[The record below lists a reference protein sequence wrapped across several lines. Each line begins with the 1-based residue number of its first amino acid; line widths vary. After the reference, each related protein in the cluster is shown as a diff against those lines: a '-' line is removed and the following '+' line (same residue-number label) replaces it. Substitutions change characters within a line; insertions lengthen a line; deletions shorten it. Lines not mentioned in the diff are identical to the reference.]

1 MPVKWDDETEKKLLM
16 AIIHVMG
23 ASTPSINW
31 NTVASLMGDEY
42 TAEGIR
48 QKFTKG
54 LKKQAANQFG
64 DVPGDGRSKTPV
76 KRSGGG
82 KKAAGEKAAAASGSK
97 RKAKKAAAD
106 WEEGGNEDDVE
117 ETPSKKAKIEEEKS
131 DSEGDL
137 V

>member
-23 ASTPSINW
+23 AGAPTPNW
-31 NTVASLMGDEY
+31 NTVASLMGPDY

-48 QKFTKG
+48 HKFTKG

-64 DVPGDGRSKTPV
+64 EVEDGGSKTPV
-76 KRSGGG
+76 KRGGG
-82 KKAAGEKAAAASGSK
+82 KKANGEKSATGSK
-97 RKAKKAAAD
+97 RKAKKAASED
-106 WEEGGNEDDVE
+106 DDEDDVE
-117 ETPSKKAKIEEEKS
+117 ETPSKKVKAEKEEVS
-131 DSEGDL
+131 DEGDM